1 MKLKSLDKNIK
12 QLIHS
17 ILNNIRWGGIFD
29 LKPLL

>member
-17 ILNNIRWGGIFD
+17 ILNNIRLGGVF
-29 LKPLL
+29 LT